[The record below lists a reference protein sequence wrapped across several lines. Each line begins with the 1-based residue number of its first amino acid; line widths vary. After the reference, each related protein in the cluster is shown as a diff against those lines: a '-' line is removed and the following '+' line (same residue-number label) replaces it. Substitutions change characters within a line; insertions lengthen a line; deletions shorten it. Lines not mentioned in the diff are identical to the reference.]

1 MTERGRPE
9 QLGIPVRRHKSDVLI
24 VGGGA
29 AGTMAAFEC
38 ADAGVSVIQAT
49 KGRATS
55 GTTTVARG
63 GFAAAMGEDDSPEL
77 HLQDILTHGGELIDP
92 ALARVW
98 VHDIID
104 VVHDLESWGAEFVR
118 GADGRLDLKM
128 FPSHSRARACH
139 HYDTTGNMI
148 TKVLSKKLRADA
160 RIERH
165 SFTSVVDLIKR
176 DGRVVGAWG
185 IDYGAGTL
193 VVYHAQQVILSTG
206 GGSGLFYVN
215 DNPPQVTG
223 DGYVLGFRAGAAL
236 LGIEMIDFQAMCC
249 SPKELFGF
257 APHPTG
263 FINAG
268 AVFRNREGEA
278 FLKRYFPDTA
288 EKSTRSEV
296 ITAMA
301 KEIHAGR
308 AGSTGRIFMDATRV
322 PLEVIQKQIPHVYK
336 TCLHRGIDITKTP
349 LEVAPGSHT
358 WLGGLEIDVDGR
370 TPVEGLLAA
379 GETAGGIHG
388 GNRIGGSAL
397 AASLVFG
404 RRAGRKAAA
413 LVNEARVDLAGGEE
427 DDAVPEAEQ
436 AWLARL
442 KDRDSGPF
450 QADVRMSC
458 RMLAHN
464 KLGPIRE
471 ERTLKEA
478 LAAYERIECQDVP
491 AMRLDEKA
499 RSSHKVLGEELESAF
514 AVRNLALLGRIL
526 ATACL
531 KRRESRGAHFRLDY
545 PHADDVRWRV
555 VTRLQAGA
563 NGQIEFRTDLA
574 RNPADS
580 SAPDRGAATRRR
592 PVNARGLPD

>member
-1 MTERGRPE
+1 MRQQPAQPTMIKHDR
-9 QLGIPVRRHKSDVLI
+9 LDIPVIHHETDVLI

-29 AGTMAAFEC
+29 AATMAAFEC
-38 ADAGVSVIQAT
+38 AEAGVAVIQAT

-63 GFAAAMGEDDSPEL
+63 GFAAAMGKDDSPEL
-77 HLQDILTHGGELIDP
+77 HLRDILKHGGELIDP
-92 ALARVW
+92 ELARAW
-98 VHDIID
+98 VYGIID
-104 VVHDLESWGAEFVR
+104 VVRDLESWGAEFIR
-118 GADGRLDLKM
+118 GVDGELDLKM

-160 RIERH
+160 RIQKH
-165 SFTSVVDLIKR
+165 SITAIVDLIKQ

-185 IDYGAGTL
+185 VDYQNGAL
-193 VVYHAQQVILSTG
+193 VIYQAQQVILCTG

-223 DGYVLGFRAGAAL
+223 DGYVLGFRAGVPL

-268 AVFRNREGEA
+268 AVFRNQDGEE

-288 EKSTRSEV
+288 EESTRSEV
-296 ITAMA
+296 ILAMA

-308 AGSTGRIFMDATRV
+308 ATSTGGIFMDATKV
-322 PLEVIQKQIPHVYK
+322 PMKVIQKQIPHIYK
-336 TCLHRGIDITKTP
+336 TCLHRGIDLTKTP

-358 WLGGLEIDVDGR
+358 WLGGLQIDIDGR
-370 TPVEGLLAA
+370 TPVGGLFAA

-397 AASLVFG
+397 SASLVYG
-404 RRAGRKAAA
+404 RRAGKKAAA
-413 LVNEARVDLAGGEE
+413 LVKSERVDLPAPQ
-427 DDAVPEAEQ
+427 DNVIPEAERD
-436 AWLARL
+436 WLAGL
-442 KDRDSGPF
+442 MSRDSGPL
-450 QADVRMSC
+450 QSDVRIAC

-464 KLGPIRE
+464 KLGPIRDA
-471 ERTLKEA
+471 RA
-478 LAAYERIECQDVP
+478 LQDALDEYEHFDREQLP
-491 AMRLDEKA
+491 TMRLDDKA
-499 RSSHKVLGEELESAF
+499 RSSDSVRGAELESALS
-514 AVRNLALLGRIL
+514 VRNLVLLGRIL
-526 ATACL
+526 AKAALMRT
-531 KRRESRGAHFRLDY
+531 ESRGAHFRLDY
-545 PHADDVRWRV
+545 PNPDDVHWRV
-555 VTRLQAGA
+555 VTRLKWGA
-563 NGQIEFRTDLA
+563 SGELEFSTDPVKQ
-574 RNPADS
+574 PAQ
-580 SAPDRGAATRRR
+580 
-592 PVNARGLPD
+592 

>member
-1 MTERGRPE
+1 MTKPARFD
-9 QLGIPVRRHKSDVLI
+9 IPVVRHGADVLI

-38 ADAGVSVIQAT
+38 AQAGVAVTQVT

-63 GFAAAMGEDDSPEL
+63 GFAAAMGQDDSPEL
-77 HLQDILTHGGELIDP
+77 HLQDILKYGGELIDP
-92 ALARVW
+92 ELARVW
-98 VHDIID
+98 VHDIVD

-160 RIERH
+160 RIEKH
-165 SFTSVVDLIKR
+165 SITAIVDLIKR

-185 IDYGAGTL
+185 VDYQNGALVIYGA
-193 VVYHAQQVILSTG
+193 QQIILCTG

-223 DGYVLGFRAGAAL
+223 DGYVLGFRAGVPL
-236 LGIEMIDFQAMCC
+236 IGIEMIDFQAMCC
-249 SPKELFGF
+249 SPKEMFGF

-268 AVFRNREGEA
+268 AVFRNQQGEE

-288 EKSTRSEV
+288 EQSTRSEV
-296 ITAMA
+296 ILAMA

-308 AGSTGRIFMDATRV
+308 AGSTGGIFMDATKV
-322 PLEVIQKQIPHVYK
+322 PMDVIQKQIPHIYK
-336 TCLHRGIDITKTP
+336 TCLHRGIDLTRTL

-358 WLGGLEIDVDGR
+358 WLGGLKVDVDGK
-370 TPVEGLLAA
+370 TPVDGLFAA

-397 AASLVFG
+397 SASLVYG

-413 LVNEARVDLAGGEE
+413 LAREARIELPEE
-427 DDAVPEAEQ
+427 AIPESER
-436 AWLARL
+436 AWLAGLIER
-442 KDRDSGPF
+442 DRGPL
-450 QADVRMSC
+450 QSDVRMNC
-458 RMLAHN
+458 RMLAHH

-471 ERTLKEA
+471 RRTLQEA
-478 LAAYERIECQDVP
+478 LAEYERIEREDVP

-499 RSSHKVLGEELESAF
+499 QSSAKVLGEELESALS
-514 AVRNLALLGRIL
+514 VRNLALLGRIL
-526 ATACL
+526 ASASLART
-531 KRRESRGAHFRLDY
+531 ESRGAHFRLDY
-545 PHADDVRWRV
+545 PDTDEVRWRV
-555 VTRLQAGA
+555 VTRLQSSQNGA
-563 NGQIEFRTDLA
+563 LEFHTD
-574 RNPADS
+574 PAKV
-580 SAPDRGAATRRR
+580 P
-592 PVNARGLPD
+592 

>member
-1 MTERGRPE
+1 MSRPSR
-9 QLGIPVRRHKSDVLI
+9 LDIPTAHYTTDVLI

-38 ADAGVSVIQAT
+38 AEAGVGVIQAT

-77 HLQDILTHGGELIDP
+77 HLADILEHGGELIDP
-92 ALARVW
+92 ELARVW

-104 VVHDLESWGAEFVR
+104 VVHDLETWGAEFVR
-118 GADGRLDLKM
+118 RPDGRLDLKS
-128 FPSHSRARACH
+128 FPSHSRDRACH

-160 RIERH
+160 RIEKH
-165 SFTSVVDLIKR
+165 SITAIVDLLKE
-176 DGRVVGAWG
+176 DDRVVGAWG
-185 IDYGAGTL
+185 VDYQNGAL
-193 VVYHAQQVILSTG
+193 VSYRAQQIILCTG

-223 DGYVLGFRAGAAL
+223 DGYVLGFRAGVPL

-268 AVFRNREGEA
+268 AVFRNRDGEE

-288 EKSTRSEV
+288 EHSTRSEV
-296 ITAMA
+296 ILAMA

-308 AGSTGRIFMDATRV
+308 AASTGGIFMDATKV
-322 PLEVIQKQIPHVYK
+322 PMEVIQKQIPHVYR
-336 TCLHRGIDITKTP
+336 TCLHRGIDIRKTP

-358 WLGGLEIDVDGR
+358 WLGGLAIDIDGR
-370 TPVEGLLAA
+370 TPVAGLFAA

-397 AASLVFG
+397 SASLVYG

-413 LVNEARVDLAGGEE
+413 LAKESRLGLHETK
-427 DDAVPEAEQ
+427 AVIPETERT
-436 AWLARL
+436 WLADLMLRE
-442 KDRDSGPF
+442 DGPL
-450 QADVRMSC
+450 QSDVRMHC

-464 KLGPIRE
+464 KLGSIRHE
-471 ERTLKEA
+471 STLEQA
-478 LAAYERIECQDVP
+478 LAEYERIEREDVP
-491 AMRLDEKA
+491 AMRLDPAA
-499 RSSHKVLGEELESAF
+499 RASDKVRGDELESALS
-514 AVRNLALLGRIL
+514 VRNLALLGRLL
-526 ATACL
+526 ATAAL
-531 KRRESRGAHFRLDY
+531 ARTESRGAHFRLDH
-545 PHADDVRWRV
+545 PATDDMRWRV
-555 VTRLQAGA
+555 VTRLQLGVNGA
-563 NGQIEFRTDLA
+563 IEFRTDPVKELA
-574 RNPADS
+574 VS
-580 SAPDRGAATRRR
+580 SACGEPVAT
-592 PVNARGLPD
+592 N

>member
-1 MTERGRPE
+1 MSFE
-9 QLGIPVRRHKSDVLI
+9 IPVVRHQTDVLI

-38 ADAGVSVIQAT
+38 AEAGVRVIQAT

-63 GFAAAMGEDDSPEL
+63 GFAAALGKDDSPEL
-77 HLQDILTHGGELIDP
+77 HLQDILKYGGELIDP
-92 ALARVW
+92 ELARVW
-98 VHDIID
+98 VHDIVD
-104 VVHDLESWGAEFVR
+104 VVRDLESWGAEFIR
-118 GADGRLDLKM
+118 DKDGNIDLKE
-128 FPSHSRARACH
+128 FPSHSRNRACH
-139 HYDTTGNMI
+139 HYDTTGNMV

-160 RIERH
+160 RIEKH
-165 SFTSVVDLIKR
+165 SITAIVDLIKR

-185 IDYGAGTL
+185 VDYQKGNL
-193 VVYHAQQVILSTG
+193 VAYSARQIILCTG

-223 DGYVLGFRAGAAL
+223 DGYVLGFRAGVPL
-236 LGIEMIDFQAMCC
+236 IGIEMIDFQAMCC

-268 AVFRNREGEA
+268 AVFKNREGEE

-288 EKSTRSEV
+288 EQSTRAEV
-296 ITAMA
+296 ILAMA

-308 AGSTGRIFMDATRV
+308 AGLTGGIYMDATKV
-322 PLEVIQKQIPHVYK
+322 PMEVIQKQIPHVYK
-336 TCLHRGIDITKTP
+336 TCMHRGIDISKTP

-358 WLGGLEIDVDGR
+358 WLGGLKVDIDGR
-370 TPVEGLLAA
+370 TPVEGLFAA

-397 AASLVFG
+397 SASLVYG

-413 LVNEARVDLAGGEE
+413 LVKQSRGTQAASDDDAIPQAEREWLAG
-427 DDAVPEAEQ
+427 
-436 AWLARL
+436 LMS
-442 KDRDSGPF
+442 RDSGPL
-450 QADVRMSC
+450 QSDVRMNC

-464 KLGPIRE
+464 KLGSIRD

-478 LAAYERIECQDVP
+478 LAEYERIEREDVP
-491 AMRLDEKA
+491 AMRLNEKA
-499 RSSHKVLGEELESAF
+499 RSDAKVRGEELESALS
-514 AVRNLALLGRIL
+514 VRNLALLGRVL
-526 ATACL
+526 AVAAL
-531 KRRESRGAHFRLDY
+531 NRKESRGAHFRLDY
-545 PHADDVRWRV
+545 PDTDDRNWRV
-555 VTRLQAGA
+555 VTRLELGA
-563 NGQIEFRTDLA
+563 NGAIAFHTD
-574 RNPADS
+574 PVKQ
-580 SAPDRGAATRRR
+580 APVGAGAA
-592 PVNARGLPD
+592 AS

>member
-1 MTERGRPE
+1 MTTRTKSNCLE
-9 QLGIPVRRHKSDVLI
+9 IPIKRHQTDVLI

-38 ADAGVSVIQAT
+38 AEAAVSVIQVT

-63 GFAAAMGEDDSPEL
+63 GFAAAMGKDDSPEL
-77 HLQDILTHGGELIDP
+77 HLQDILKHGGELIDP
-92 ALARVW
+92 ELARVW
-98 VHDIID
+98 VYDIID

-118 GADGRLDLKM
+118 DADGRLDLKA
-128 FPSHSRARACH
+128 FPSHSRNRACH

-160 RIERH
+160 RIEKH
-165 SFTSVVDLIKR
+165 SLTAIVDLIKR

-185 IDYGAGTL
+185 VDYQNGTL
-193 VVYHAQQVILSTG
+193 VIYQAQQIILCTG

-223 DGYVLGFRAGAAL
+223 DGYVLGFRAGAPL
-236 LGIEMIDFQAMCC
+236 VGIEMIDFQAMCC

-268 AVFRNREGEA
+268 AVFRNRKGEE

-288 EKSTRSEV
+288 EQSTRAE
-296 ITAMA
+296 IILAMA
-301 KEIHAGR
+301 KEMHAGR
-308 AGSTGRIFMDATRV
+308 AGSTGGIFMDATKV
-322 PLEVIQKQIPHVYK
+322 PMDVIQKQIPHVYK
-336 TCLHRGIDITKTP
+336 TCLHRHIDISKTL

-358 WLGGLEIDVDGR
+358 WLGGLKIDVHGK
-370 TPVEGLLAA
+370 TPVDGLFAA

-397 AASLVFG
+397 SASLVYG
-404 RRAGRKAAA
+404 RRAGRRAAA
-413 LVNEARVDLAGGEE
+413 LVKGGRIKLAETKDDAIPESERVWLAG
-427 DDAVPEAEQ
+427 VIN
-436 AWLARL
+436 R
-442 KDRDSGPF
+442 DRGPL
-450 QADVRMSC
+450 QSDVRTAC
-458 RMLAHN
+458 RMLSHG

-478 LAAYERIECQDVP
+478 LMEYERIEREDVP
-491 AMRLDEKA
+491 AMRLDEST
-499 RSSHKVLGEELESAF
+499 RNSHNVRGEELESALS
-514 AVRNLALLGRIL
+514 VRNLALLGRIL

-531 KRRESRGAHFRLDY
+531 KRTESRGAHFRLDY
-545 PHADDVRWRV
+545 PETDDAHWRV
-555 VTRLQAGA
+555 VTRLQLGA
-563 NGQIEFRTDLA
+563 DGALEFYTDPVKEPAAFSA
-574 RNPADS
+574 R
-580 SAPDRGAATRRR
+580 RET
-592 PVNARGLPD
+592 VVTK

>member
-1 MTERGRPE
+1 MSKPANSGH
-9 QLGIPVRRHKSDVLI
+9 LDIPVVHHLTDVLI
-24 VGGGA
+24 IGGGA

-38 ADAGVSVIQAT
+38 AQAGVAVIQAT

-77 HLQDILTHGGELIDP
+77 HLADILKHGGELIDP
-92 ALARVW
+92 ELVRVW
-98 VHDIID
+98 VYDIVD
-104 VVHDLESWGAEFVR
+104 LVRDLESWGAELVR
-118 GADGRLDLKM
+118 GADGRLDLKA
-128 FPSHSRARACH
+128 FPSHSRRRACH

-148 TKVLSKKLRADA
+148 TKVLSRKLRADT
-160 RIERH
+160 RIEKH
-165 SFTSVVDLIKR
+165 SLTAIVDLLKQ

-185 IDYGAGTL
+185 VDYRKGALVLYGA
-193 VVYHAQQVILSTG
+193 QQIILATG

-223 DGYVLGFRAGAAL
+223 DGYVLGFCAGVPL
-236 LGIEMIDFQAMCC
+236 IGIEMIDFQAMCC

-268 AVFRNREGEA
+268 AVFRNQAGEE

-288 EKSTRSEV
+288 EQSTRSEV
-296 ITAMA
+296 ILAMA

-308 AGSTGRIFMDATRV
+308 AAATGGIFMDATKV
-322 PLEVIQKQIPHVYK
+322 PMDVIQKQIPHVYK
-336 TCLHRGIDITKTP
+336 TCLHRGIDITRTP

-358 WLGGLEIDVDGR
+358 WLGGLEVDIDGK
-370 TPVEGLLAA
+370 TPVAGLLAA

-397 AASLVFG
+397 SASMVYG

-413 LVNEARVDLAGGEE
+413 LVKEGRVDAVRPKL
-427 DDAVPEAEQ
+427 DAIPELER
-436 AWLARL
+436 AWLADLIR
-442 KDRDSGPF
+442 RDSGPL
-450 QADVRMSC
+450 QSDVRMSC

-464 KLGPIRE
+464 KLGPIRH

-478 LAAYERIECQDVP
+478 LAEYERIEREDMP
-491 AMRLDEKA
+491 AMRLDERA
-499 RSSHKVLGEELESAF
+499 RSSEEVRGQELESALS
-514 AVRNLALLGRIL
+514 VRNLALLGRIL
-526 ATACL
+526 ATAAL
-531 KRRESRGAHFRLDY
+531 ARRESRGAHFRLDY
-545 PHADDVRWRV
+545 PETDELRWRV
-555 VTRLQAGA
+555 VTRLQQGA
-563 NGQIEFRTDLA
+563 NGAIEFRTDPVKGTA
-574 RNPADS
+574 AE
-580 SAPDRGAATRRR
+580 GAA
-592 PVNARGLPD
+592 GF

>member
-1 MTERGRPE
+1 MPKSDCFD
-9 QLGIPVRRHKSDVLI
+9 IPVKHYQTDVLI

-38 ADAGVSVIQAT
+38 SEAGVAVIQVT

-63 GFAAAMGEDDSPEL
+63 GFAAAMGKNDSPEL
-77 HLQDILTHGGELIDP
+77 HLQDILKHGGELIDP
-92 ALARVW
+92 ELARVW
-98 VHDIID
+98 VYDIID

-118 GADGRLDLKM
+118 GADGQLDLKE
-128 FPSHSRARACH
+128 FPSHSRNRACH

-160 RIERH
+160 RIEKH
-165 SFTSVVDLIKR
+165 SITAIVDLIKH

-185 IDYGAGTL
+185 VDYQNAAF
-193 VVYHAQQVILSTG
+193 VIYRAQQIILCTG

-223 DGYVLGFRAGAAL
+223 DGYVLGFRAGVPL
-236 LGIEMIDFQAMCC
+236 IGIEMIDFQAMCC

-268 AVFRNREGEA
+268 AVFRNREGEE

-288 EKSTRSEV
+288 EQSTRSEV
-296 ITAMA
+296 ILAMT

-308 AGSTGRIFMDATRV
+308 AGSTGGIFMDATKV
-322 PLEVIQKQIPHVYK
+322 PMDVIQKQIPHVYK
-336 TCLHRGIDITKTP
+336 TCLHRHIDITKTP

-358 WLGGLEIDVDGR
+358 WLGGLKIDINGR
-370 TPVEGLLAA
+370 TPVDGLFAA

-397 AASLVFG
+397 SASLVYG

-413 LVNEARVDLAGGEE
+413 LVKNEHVDLGEAE
-427 DDAVPEAEQ
+427 EGAIPEAER
-436 AWLARL
+436 AWVSDLISR
-442 KDRDSGPF
+442 DRGLLQSE
-450 QADVRMSC
+450 VRTAC
-458 RMLAHN
+458 CMLAHN
-464 KLGPIRE
+464 KLGSIRQE
-471 ERTLKEA
+471 KTLGEA
-478 LAAYERIECQDVP
+478 LTEFERIEREDIP
-491 AMRLDEKA
+491 AMRLDDKS
-499 RSSHKVLGEELESAF
+499 RTSDKVRVEELESALS
-514 AVRNLALLGRIL
+514 VRNLALLGRIL

-531 KRRESRGAHFRLDY
+531 KRTESRGAHFRLDY
-545 PHADDVRWRV
+545 PHTDDMRWRV
-555 VTRLQAGA
+555 VTRIQLGVSHE
-563 NGQIEFRTDLA
+563 IEFHTDPVKETV
-574 RNPADS
+574 RS
-580 SAPDRGAATRRR
+580 GASGEAMLTK
-592 PVNARGLPD
+592 

>member
-1 MTERGRPE
+1 M
-9 QLGIPVRRHKSDVLI
+9 QLDVPIKRHKTDVLV

-38 ADAGVSVIQAT
+38 AEAGVAVIQVT

-55 GTTTVARG
+55 GTTGGARG

-77 HLQDILTHGGELIDP
+77 HLQDILKYGGELIDP
-92 ALARVW
+92 ELARVW
-98 VHDIID
+98 VYDIID
-104 VVHDLESWGAEFVR
+104 VVRDLESWGAEFVR
-118 GADGRLDLKM
+118 RADGRLDLKQ
-128 FPSHSRARACH
+128 FPSHSRKRACH

-148 TKVLSKKLRADA
+148 TKVLSKRLRADS
-160 RIERH
+160 RIVKH
-165 SFTSVVDLIKR
+165 SITAIVDLIKQ

-185 IDYGAGTL
+185 VDYQSGTL
-193 VVYHAQQVILSTG
+193 VVYHAQQIILCTG

-223 DGYVLGFRAGAAL
+223 DGYVLGFRAGAPL
-236 LGIEMIDFQAMCC
+236 IGIEMIDFQAMCC

-268 AVFRNREGEA
+268 AVFRNREGEE

-288 EKSTRSEV
+288 EQSTRSEV
-296 ITAMA
+296 ILAMA

-308 AGSTGRIFMDATRV
+308 AGSTGGIFMDATKV
-322 PLEVIQKQIPHVYK
+322 PMAVIQKQIPHVYK
-336 TCLHRGIDITKTP
+336 TCLHRGIDISRTP

-358 WLGGLEIDVDGR
+358 WLGGLKVDSDGR
-370 TPVEGLLAA
+370 TPVEGLFAA

-397 AASLVFG
+397 SASLVYG
-404 RRAGRKAAA
+404 RRAGKRAAA
-413 LVNEARVDLAGGEE
+413 LVKKERVDLTGGN
-427 DDAVPEAEQ
+427 DDAIPQTERV
-436 AWLARL
+436 WLADLLNRS
-442 KDRDSGPF
+442 SGPL
-450 QADVRMSC
+450 QSDVRMAC

-478 LAAYERIECQDVP
+478 LAEYERIEREDVP
-491 AMRLDEKA
+491 AMRLNEKA
-499 RSSHKVLGEELESAF
+499 RGSDKVRGEELESALS
-514 AVRNLALLGRIL
+514 VRNLALLGRLL
-526 ATACL
+526 AIAAL
-531 KRRESRGAHFRLDY
+531 KRTESRGAHFRLDY
-545 PHADDVRWRV
+545 PSTDDVHWRV
-555 VTRLQAGA
+555 VTRLQLGPAGE
-563 NGQIEFRTDLA
+563 IEFHTDPVKQPAASGA
-574 RNPADS
+574 RAVT
-580 SAPDRGAATRRR
+580 AA
-592 PVNARGLPD
+592 VS

>member
-1 MTERGRPE
+1 MPLR
-9 QLGIPVRRHKSDVLI
+9 LDIPVKRHQTDVLI

-38 ADAGVSVIQAT
+38 ADAGVAVIQVT

-63 GFAAAMGEDDSPEL
+63 GFAAAMGDDDSPEL
-77 HLQDILTHGGELIDP
+77 HLQDILKYGGELIDP
-92 ALARVW
+92 ELARVW
-98 VHDIID
+98 VYDIVD

-118 GADGRLDLKM
+118 GADGRLDLKA
-128 FPSHSRARACH
+128 FPSHSRNRACH

-148 TKVLSKKLRADA
+148 TKVLSRKLRADA
-160 RIERH
+160 RIEKH
-165 SFTSVVDLIKR
+165 SITAVVDLIKR

-185 IDYGAGTL
+185 VDYQNGAL
-193 VVYHAQQVILSTG
+193 VIYSAQQVILCTG

-223 DGYVLGFRAGAAL
+223 DGYVLGFRAGAPL

-268 AVFRNREGEA
+268 AVFRNRDGEE

-288 EKSTRSEV
+288 EQSTRSEV
-296 ITAMA
+296 ILAMA

-308 AGSTGRIFMDATRV
+308 ASSTGGIFMDATKV
-322 PLEVIQKQIPHVYK
+322 PMDVIQKQIPHVYK
-336 TCLHRGIDITKTP
+336 TCLHRHIDISKTP

-358 WLGGLEIDVDGR
+358 WLGGLKIDVDGM
-370 TPVEGLLAA
+370 TPVDGLFAA

-397 AASLVFG
+397 SASLVYG
-404 RRAGRKAAA
+404 RRAGKKAAA
-413 LVNEARVDLAGGEE
+413 LANATRIDLPAPEDLAIPQS
-427 DDAVPEAEQ
+427 DLT
-436 AWLARL
+436 WLAGL
-442 KDRDSGPF
+442 
-450 QADVRMSC
+450 MSRERGSLQSDLRIRC
-458 RMLAHN
+458 QQLAHN

-471 ERTLKEA
+471 KRTLREA
-478 LAAYERIECQDVP
+478 LDEYERVEREDVP
-491 AMRLDEKA
+491 AMRLDNKA
-499 RSSHKVLGEELESAF
+499 RSSDKVRGEELESALS
-514 AVRNLALLGRIL
+514 VRNLALLGRIL
-526 ATACL
+526 AIACL
-531 KRRESRGAHFRLDY
+531 KRTESRGAHFRLDY
-545 PHADDVRWRV
+545 PTTDDGRWRV
-555 VTRLQAGA
+555 VTRLQRGENGA
-563 NGQIEFRTDLA
+563 IEFHTDPVKS
-574 RNPADS
+574 PATSD
-580 SAPDRGAATRRR
+580 
-592 PVNARGLPD
+592 ARGERLAAK

>member
-1 MTERGRPE
+1 MTKPARFD
-9 QLGIPVRRHKSDVLI
+9 IPVVRHAADVLI

-38 ADAGVSVIQAT
+38 AQAGVAVTQVT

-63 GFAAAMGEDDSPEL
+63 GFAAAMGRDDSPEL
-77 HLQDILTHGGELIDP
+77 HLQDILKYGGELIDP
-92 ALARVW
+92 ELARVW
-98 VHDIID
+98 VHDIVD

-139 HYDTTGNMI
+139 HFDTTGNMI

-160 RIERH
+160 RIEKH
-165 SFTSVVDLIKR
+165 SITAIVDLIKR

-185 IDYGAGTL
+185 VDYQNGALVIYGA
-193 VVYHAQQVILSTG
+193 QQIILCTG

-223 DGYVLGFRAGAAL
+223 DGYVLGFRAGVPL
-236 LGIEMIDFQAMCC
+236 IGIEMIDFQAMCC
-249 SPKELFGF
+249 SPKEMFGF

-268 AVFRNREGEA
+268 AVFRNQEGEE

-288 EKSTRSEV
+288 EQSTRSEV
-296 ITAMA
+296 ILAMA

-308 AGSTGRIFMDATRV
+308 AGSTGGIFMDATKV
-322 PLEVIQKQIPHVYK
+322 PLDVIQKQIPHIYK
-336 TCLHRGIDITKTP
+336 TCLHRGIDLTRTS

-358 WLGGLEIDVDGR
+358 WLGGLKVDIDGKTPVDG
-370 TPVEGLLAA
+370 LFAA

-397 AASLVFG
+397 SASLVYG

-413 LVNEARVDLAGGEE
+413 LAKRARIELPEEAI
-427 DDAVPEAEQ
+427 PESER
-436 AWLARL
+436 AWLAGLIER
-442 KDRDSGPF
+442 DRGPL
-450 QADVRMSC
+450 QSDVRMNC
-458 RMLAHN
+458 RMLAHH

-471 ERTLKEA
+471 RRTLQEA
-478 LAAYERIECQDVP
+478 LAEYERIEREDVP

-499 RSSHKVLGEELESAF
+499 QSYAKVLGEELESALS
-514 AVRNLALLGRIL
+514 VRNLALLGRIL
-526 ATACL
+526 ASASLART
-531 KRRESRGAHFRLDY
+531 ESRGAHFRLDY
-545 PHADDVRWRV
+545 PDTDEVRWRV
-555 VTRLQAGA
+555 VTRLQSSQNGA
-563 NGQIEFRTDLA
+563 LEFHTD
-574 RNPADS
+574 PAKE
-580 SAPDRGAATRRR
+580 A
-592 PVNARGLPD
+592 